1 MFSGILKYRE
11 KDLGK
16 IWSLFDLLKLG
27 IKMLSIKSVNFQNL
41 SKFSEENSCIDN
53 AAWMFGNLM
62 LKAFL
67 IIICFNPL
75 VPGDH

>member
-27 IKMLSIKSVNFQNL
+27 IKYKISQFSKSIKIFGR
-41 SKFSEENSCIDN
+41 KF
-53 AAWMFGNLM
+53 M
-62 LKAFL
+62 
-67 IIICFNPL
+67 
-75 VPGDH
+75 H

>member
-53 AAWMFGNLM
+53 AARMFGNLM

-67 IIICFNPL
+67 IIICFNLL